1 MIRPAIG
8 QMRQLAIRSDS
19 ESHPL
24 SKAPIVAIIDDDE
37 AVREALSDLLLVL
50 DLPCRTFD
58 RAEAFMGEY
67 VPGRFDCLITDVS
80 MPGHSGLDLL
90 QRLRSIGSSIPVIIV
105 TADTNPTTRSSAMTG
120 GAHAYL
126 TKPVSGEALLRHLR
140 SALSRSPPDGDG
152 QEPPSD
158 G

>member
-1 MIRPAIG
+1 V
-8 QMRQLAIRSDS
+8 
-19 ESHPL
+19 
-24 SKAPIVAIIDDDE
+24 PIVAIVDDDE
-37 AVREALSDLLLVL
+37 AVREALSELILVL
-50 DLPCRTFD
+50 DLSCRTFD
-58 RAEAFMGEY
+58 RAEAFMADY

-105 TADTNPTTRSSAMTG
+105 SADTNPASRSRAMRG

-126 TKPVSGEALLRHLR
+126 TKPVSSETLLRHLR
-140 SALSRSPPDGDG
+140 SALKHVDSSPGGDG
-152 QEPPSD
+152 QETPN

>member
-1 MIRPAIG
+1 MA
-8 QMRQLAIRSDS
+8 D
-19 ESHPL
+19 
-24 SKAPIVAIIDDDE
+24 
-37 AVREALSDLLLVL
+37 
-50 DLPCRTFD
+50 
-58 RAEAFMGEY
+58 Y

-105 TADTNPTTRSSAMTG
+105 SADTNPASRSRAMRG

-126 TKPVSGEALLRHLR
+126 TKPVSSETLLRHLR
-140 SALSRSPPDGDG
+140 SALKHVDSSPGGDG
-152 QEPPSD
+152 QETPN

>member
-1 MIRPAIG
+1 
-8 QMRQLAIRSDS
+8 
-19 ESHPL
+19 
-24 SKAPIVAIIDDDE
+24 
-37 AVREALSDLLLVL
+37 VREALSELILVL
-50 DLPCRTFD
+50 DLSCRTFD
-58 RAEAFMGEY
+58 RAEAFMADY

-105 TADTNPTTRSSAMTG
+105 SADTNPATRSRAMRG

-126 TKPVSGEALLRHLR
+126 TKPVSSETLLRHLR
-140 SALSRSPPDGDG
+140 SALKHVDSPPGGDG
-152 QEPPSD
+152 QETPN